1 MTIQIN
7 SLKKTLNILL
17 LLTLLILN
25 DSGQLTYAKPSIVKL
40 LNYNVYFNDRTGKKR
55 YPEIINYIS
64 SGDYNIITLQECTAV
79 FIRMLLEDNKLK
91 NYNLHQG
98 KLVQGYTN
106 VILTSLTITHKD
118 IIAFDGKMGRA
129 APIVYL
135 ENDNLAIVNV
145 HLESGLSDTLIRK
158 TQIAQIFETIKNQK
172 NTIITGDFNFGDGEA
187 EDILFKNF
195 IDPGSELKIVTYD
208 IENNPIAN
216 DTKFLF
222 ETSRRLDKFFVKCEL
237 CNLTQFSVDK
247 LLHSDHWPIS
257 VNLKFD

>member
-1 MTIQIN
+1 M
-7 SLKKTLNILL
+7 KKTLNFLL

-25 DSGQLTYAKPSIVKL
+25 DSGQLAYAKPSIVKL

-64 SGDYNIITLQECTAV
+64 SGDYNVITLQECTAV
-79 FIRMLLEDNKLK
+79 FIKMLLEDKRLK

-98 KLVQGYTN
+98 ELIHGYTN
-106 VILTSLTITHKD
+106 VILTSLSIAHKD
-118 IIAFDGKMGRA
+118 IITFDSKMGRT

-135 ENDNLAIVNV
+135 ENENLAIVNV
-145 HLESGLSDTLIRK
+145 HLESGLSDTLMRK
-158 TQIAQIFETIKNQK
+158 SQIKQIFGTIKNQT

-187 EDILFKNF
+187 EDILFKDF
-195 IDPGSELKIVTYD
+195 IDPGSELKIVTFD

-216 DTKFLF
+216 HTKYFL
-222 ETSRRLDKFFVKCEL
+222 EKSRRLDKFFVKCEL
-237 CNLTQFSVDK
+237 CNLTQFSVNK